1 VKEMKK
7 ILLVIYGIML
17 LMALSSAT
25 VLAGPTSPPDYG
37 KYNPH
42 NLLAPPEDWGV
53 EKVLPSHA
61 PGGQTHII
69 TDPLVGSDANGWVT
83 FWCQS
88 KIGFQYN
95 IGTYSGLNP
104 LSKYS
109 VRAHGVKIQIVPAGT
124 PGGIDTHEGFWID
137 PTTLTV
143 IEPLEL
149 GAFRTDANGLG
160 GVKGV
165 VKLQSG
171 WLYDVGT
178 VVSDIDGH
186 SVLWSPADD
195 TNGFIVY

>member
-1 VKEMKK
+1 M
-7 ILLVIYGIML
+7 
-17 LMALSSAT
+17 
-25 VLAGPTSPPDYG
+25 
-37 KYNPH
+37 
-42 NLLAPPEDWGV
+42 
-53 EKVLPSHA
+53 EKVLPSDA

-69 TDPLVGSDANGWVT
+69 TDPLVGSDATGWVT

-95 IGTYSGLNP
+95 IGTYCGLNP
-104 LSKYS
+104 LSEYR
-109 VRAHGVKIQIVPAGT
+109 VRAYGVKIQIVSADT
-124 PGGIDTHEGFWID
+124 PGGIDTHEGFWIN

-143 IEPLEL
+143 LELLEL
-149 GAFRTDANGLG
+149 GTFKTDANGLG

-171 WLYDVGT
+171 WLYDVDT

-186 SVLWSPADD
+186 PVLSSPADD

>member
-1 VKEMKK
+1 MRKTKK
-7 ILLVIYGIML
+7 IMLGVIGVIL
-17 LMALSSAT
+17 LMTLSPAI
-25 VLAGPTSPPDYG
+25 VLAGTTSPPDYG
-37 KYNPH
+37 NYNPLG
-42 NLLAPPEDWGV
+42 LLAPPESWGV
-53 EKVLPSHA
+53 EKVLPSLA

-69 TDPLVGSDANGWVT
+69 TDPLDGVGSDATGWVT

-88 KIGFQYN
+88 KVGFQYN

-109 VRAHGVKIQIVPAGT
+109 VRAYGVKIKIVPPGT
-124 PGGIDTHEGFWID
+124 GTDTGEGFWID
-137 PTTLTV
+137 PTTLTT

-149 GAFRTDANGLG
+149 GTFETDANGLG

-165 VKLQSG
+165 VQLHSG

-186 SVLWSPADD
+186 PVLSSPNDD